1 MQINRKGGRDDG
13 GYADLPPAFGEPAPA
28 FEGAEGVVRRGRDD
42 EGESPAVAR
51 RAESVIDAG
60 SSFDGRYEAGED
72 LRILGSVSGEIVCR
86 GVLTI
91 EKDAK
96 AKARIEA
103 REAIVRGTC
112 DGDIVC
118 SGRLILAG
126 TAVING
132 TIKAASFVVEEGA
145 TITGTVQ
152 TTPMGSPADV
162 AAPAAT
168 TAPIPLKGDKASATA
183 AAAAEETTDAAPSG
197 RGSGNARWTSRN
209 REAPNFALVSSE
221 ERAATLDRN

>member
-1 MQINRKGGRDDG
+1 MQISRKGGRDDG
-13 GYADLPPAFGEPAPA
+13 GYADLPPAFGDEQAPEA
-28 FEGAEGVVRRGRDD
+28 VVRRGRESD
-42 EGESPAVAR
+42 EGDTTASRRNESI
-51 RAESVIDAG
+51 IDAG

-72 LRILGSVSGEIVCR
+72 LRILGSVSGEVICR

-103 REAIVRGTC
+103 REAVVRGTC

-118 SGRLILAG
+118 SGRLVLAG
-126 TAVING
+126 SAVVNG
-132 TIKAASFVVEEGA
+132 TIKAATFVVEEGA

-152 TTPMGSPADV
+152 TMPSAGGEV
-162 AAPAAT
+162 AAPAAA
-168 TAPIPLKGDKASATA
+168 APIPLKGEKAAT
-183 AAAAEETTDAAPSG
+183 EESTETPGASG
-197 RGSGNARWTSRN
+197 RGSSSRWTSRN

-221 ERAATLDRN
+221 ERSATLDRN

>member
-13 GYADLPPAFGEPAPA
+13 GYADLPPAFGEEQANR
-28 FEGAEGVVRRGRDD
+28 FEGEAVVRRGRDE
-42 EGESPAVAR
+42 EGENTAVR
-51 RAESVIDAG
+51 RNESIIDAG

-72 LRILGSVSGEIVCR
+72 LRILGSVSGEIICR

-103 REAIVRGTC
+103 REAVVRGTC

-118 SGRLILAG
+118 SGRLVLAG
-126 TAVING
+126 SAVVNG
-132 TIKAASFVVEEGA
+132 TIKAATFVVEEGA

-152 TTPMGSPADV
+152 TTPAGATTEAP
-162 AAPAAT
+162 AAPAAA
-168 TAPIPLKGDKASATA
+168 APIPLKGEK
-183 AAAAEETTDAAPSG
+183 AAAEETAETPASGG
-197 RGSGNARWTSRN
+197 RGANTRWTSRN